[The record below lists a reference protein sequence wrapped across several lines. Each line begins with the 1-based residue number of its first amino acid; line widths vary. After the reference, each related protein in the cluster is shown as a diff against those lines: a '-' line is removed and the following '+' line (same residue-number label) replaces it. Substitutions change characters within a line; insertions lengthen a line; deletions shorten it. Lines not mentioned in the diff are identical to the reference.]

1 MNALTDRYQLNNG
14 IEIPCVGFGTW
25 QMPDGKTGVDI
36 VRTAL
41 DAGYRHIDTAAAYG
55 NEKSVGIAIRES
67 GIPREEIFVTSKLWN
82 DDHGYENTLVAF
94 ERTMEELSLSY
105 LDLYLIHWP
114 NPWRY
119 RDRWQEA
126 NAGSWKAMEEL
137 YRAGRI
143 RAIGLSNFMPHHIDA
158 LLETATVKPMVNQIR
173 ICPGDAQE
181 TVVDYC
187 HAHQMLVEAYSPLGT
202 GRIFDVP
209 EMKAIAQKYGKTV
222 AQVAIRWSLQLGFLP
237 LPKSVTPRYIR
248 ENADVF
254 DFELSDADMQ
264 TISSLDGVCGYAQDP
279 DKTRF

>member
-55 NEKSVGIAIRES
+55 NEKSVGIAIKES

-143 RAIGLSNFMPHHIDA
+143 RAIGLSNFMPHHMDA

-181 TVVDYC
+181 TVVEYC

-209 EMKAIAQKYGKTV
+209 EMKDIAQKYGKTV

-279 DKTRF
+279 DTTRF

>member
-222 AQVAIRWSLQLGFLP
+222 AQVAIRWSLQRGFLP